1 MIERFV
7 RKLNDIDQE
16 VDKEMTHS
24 GMNYGILKT
33 GRRRRLAYRVFF
45 ALCLIGL
52 LGAMLL
58 RETGKK
64 PEKTSV

>member
-1 MIERFV
+1 
-7 RKLNDIDQE
+7 
-16 VDKEMTHS
+16 MTHS